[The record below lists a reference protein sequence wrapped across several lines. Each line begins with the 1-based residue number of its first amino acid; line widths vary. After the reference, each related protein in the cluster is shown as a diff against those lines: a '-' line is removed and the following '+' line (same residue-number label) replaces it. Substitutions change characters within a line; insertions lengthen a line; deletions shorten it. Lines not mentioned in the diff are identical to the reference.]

1 MNRRPPLARGS
12 GWQSRARQAPQS
24 VHSSRLHDNMNGMT
38 KRLKTALM
46 TRGHTAALKDA
57 TVKPR
62 TFEFDFEAVPASIN
76 LIKAVR
82 RVVRDQDFV
91 ISELAQTPYL
101 SSRAFGQ
108 PLHASPC

>member
-62 TFEFDFEAVPASIN
+62 TFEFDFEAVPASIDI
-76 LIKAVR
+76 IKAFRRIVR
-82 RVVRDQDFV
+82 HQDFD
-91 ISELAQTPYL
+91 ICQLAMDTYL
-101 SSRAFGQ
+101 V
-108 PLHASPC
+108 P